1 MKKSMVF
8 AAAALFLVQSNL
20 CLAAPSEC
28 KEPGAPKGCFEK
40 SAASVPM
47 VLTPDPAFPIRPDI
61 GELVANSPF
70 FRLPSG
76 DYAPFESH
84 SVKNDGKS
92 TSEDTTSLA
101 RVAGSPLCRSSND
114 SISSTG
120 NSSKWISK
128 IEYLSWAGLIRLS
141 SRTSQIN
148 QFAPSTSTTQVT
160 RLDKLIGQP
169 FPLKAG
175 NTFSLEVTYENVM
188 SYHKTPD
195 KPEKVTTSASVGQY
209 TCQVGA
215 TEPASVVQAGLK
227 GSATA
232 LACTVTR
239 QGSLSGT
246 PVAYHWLDSVGCF
259 VLTPKP

>member
-1 MKKSMVF
+1 MKKSFVF
-8 AAAALFLVQSNL
+8 AVMSLFFVQATL
-20 CLAAPSEC
+20 CLAASTP
-28 KEPGAPKGCFEK
+28 AVLT
-40 SAASVPM
+40 SVP
-47 VLTPDPAFPIRPDI
+47 DFPIRPDI

-128 IEYLSWAGLIRLS
+128 NEYLSWAGLIRLS
-141 SRTSQIN
+141 SRMSQIN
-148 QFAPSTSTTQVT
+148 KFAPNTSTSQVT
-160 RLDKLIGQP
+160 RVDKINGQP
-169 FPLKAG
+169 FPLETG
-175 NTFSLEVTYENVM
+175 NTFSLEVTYEHVM
-188 SYHKTPD
+188 SYPKTPD
-195 KPEKVTTSASVGQY
+195 KPEKMEKSAIDLKIA
-209 TCQVGA
+209 CQVGA

-232 LACTVTR
+232 LVCTVTP
-239 QGSLSGT
+239 QGGAAGRPTS
-246 PVAYHWLDSVGCF
+246 YHWLDSVGCF